1 MGKNIMVLVML
12 TLLPLGLFA
21 EESSSEELLPA
32 ICRQILA
39 DESQGSAEIIWGTLT
54 ERVKSIPGQVVSGV
68 VEKASNIQETLISKI
83 VPEKKPAPAT
93 ESQKQKAL
101 VLGAAASKAGISSS
115 LYDKGTDTLNFLVEH
130 WRWVASG
137 LVFIFL
143 SRWFF
148 F

>member
-1 MGKNIMVLVML
+1 MVLAML
-12 TLLPLGLFA
+12 ALLPLGLLA
-21 EESSSEELLPA
+21 EEGSSEELLPA

-39 DESQGSAEIIWGTLT
+39 PESRGSAEIIWDTLA
-54 ERVKSIPGQVVSGV
+54 ERAKALPGRVMAEVA
-68 VEKASNIQETLISKI
+68 EKASNIQETLISKI

-137 LVFIFL
+137 LVFILL